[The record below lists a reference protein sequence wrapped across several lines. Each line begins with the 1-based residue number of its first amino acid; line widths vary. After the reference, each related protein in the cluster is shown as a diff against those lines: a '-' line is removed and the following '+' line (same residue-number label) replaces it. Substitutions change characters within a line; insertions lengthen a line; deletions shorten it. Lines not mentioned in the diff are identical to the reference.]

1 MIAAKQATWLFIM
14 IICMA
19 CSGMYF
25 ARPTNVV
32 KLDDHILSTTTDMI
46 INNLTVQQF
55 DVDGRLVHYLHTPLM
70 RHIPSNNTHWL
81 KTPHVIITQQTQPAW
96 EIHAQKATAL
106 YGGQQI
112 TFNENVIVHQEKDER
127 SQESTF
133 KTEEITY
140 FPKDKLAKTLL
151 DVTFERPGHHLQAT
165 GMNAYLADKRVEL
178 LSQARGTYEPSRG

>member
-1 MIAAKQATWLFIM
+1 MIAAKQAAWLFVA

-25 ARPTNVV
+25 ARPALVV
-32 KLDDHILSTTTDMI
+32 KLDKHTLSTTTDMV

-55 DVDGRLVHYLHTPLM
+55 DTDGQLVHYLHTPLM

-81 KTPHVIITQQTQPAW
+81 TTPHVIVTQKTQPAW
-96 EIHAQKATAL
+96 EIHAKTATAL

-112 TFNENVIVHQEKDER
+112 TFNENVIIHQEKDEHT
-127 SQESTF
+127 QESTL

-140 FPKDKLAKTLL
+140 FPKDKLAKTHS
-151 DVTFERPGHHLQAT
+151 DVTFERPGHHVQAT
-165 GMNAYLADKRVEL
+165 GMNAYLAEKRVQL